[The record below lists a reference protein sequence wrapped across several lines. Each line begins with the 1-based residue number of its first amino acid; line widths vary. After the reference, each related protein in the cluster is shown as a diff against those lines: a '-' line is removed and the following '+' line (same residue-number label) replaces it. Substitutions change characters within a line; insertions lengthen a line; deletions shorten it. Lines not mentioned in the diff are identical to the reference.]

1 MEEFGGWSYGL
12 FWHRWKKSGDYKM
25 IVLVRKMMF
34 GYKVMMSEDAMY
46 DDGVVMEAVGQG
58 IGGAPAGQG
67 VAARPPS
74 TSRSSG
80 RPP

>member
-46 DDGVVMEAVGQG
+46 DDGVVMEAVVEKFVKYFKS
-58 IGGAPAGQG
+58 IFYHNNWYFA
-67 VAARPPS
+67 S
-74 TSRSSG
+74 FIFCE
-80 RPP
+80 